1 LSFDRLAAQ
10 AEQARNAN
18 QIEEAIGLYRKAL
31 SLRPRWA
38 EGWWYLGTLLY
49 ERDAF
54 ADAAIAFGQAAAL
67 NPKVGKAWVMLGLC
81 EFKLGRYGDALKH
94 IQQGRRLGT
103 GTEPQ
108 FNQVMLYHEG
118 LLLLAKGDFER
129 AQETLGLLSQM
140 GVENEE
146 LIVALGLSVLRI
158 RFSNLLAG
166 DPALERLV
174 RRAGWAEHL
183 AAQKKYSEALTEY
196 ERLAADFPKER
207 NVHYAFG
214 RFLLASR
221 DPDPE
226 RAAAAFQ
233 REIEN
238 FPDHV
243 LAHLGIATVKS
254 LSDPDL
260 ALRHAEEAVR
270 LDPRIP
276 LGHYLL
282 GSLLIEVNR
291 IERAIKELEI
301 AQRLLPKEPKVYFAL
316 GRAYARAHR
325 KQDAER
331 ARAIF
336 KRLTEAAQEAEV
348 KK

>member
-1 LSFDRLAAQ
+1 VAK
-10 AEQARNAN
+10 AEHARNAN
-18 QIEEAIGLYRKAL
+18 QIQDAIELYRKAL
-31 SLRPRWA
+31 YLRPRWA

-54 ADAAIAFGQAAAL
+54 ADATIAFGRAAVL
-67 NPKVGKAWVMLGLC
+67 SPKVGKAWAMLGLC
-81 EFKLGRYGDALKH
+81 EFKLGRYADALKH
-94 IQQGRRLGT
+94 IQQGRQLGI
-103 GTEPQ
+103 GAEPQ
-108 FNQVMLYHEG
+108 FNQVVLYHEG
-118 LLLLAKGDFER
+118 LLLIARGDFER
-129 AQETLGLLSQM
+129 AQDTLGQLSQM
-140 GVENEE
+140 GVDSEQ

-158 RFSNLLAG
+158 RFSDLLAA
-166 DPALERLV
+166 DSTLQQLV

-183 AAQKKYSEALTEY
+183 AAQKRYAEALLEY
-196 ERLAADFPKER
+196 EQLANDFPKWR

-214 RFLLASR
+214 RFLLNCR

-233 REIEN
+233 REVEN

-254 LSDPDL
+254 LSDPAL
-260 ALRHAEEAVR
+260 ALHHAQEAVR

-276 LGHYLL
+276 LGHFLL
-282 GSLLIEVNR
+282 GSLLLEAAQ

-301 AQRLLPKEPKVYFAL
+301 AQRLLPNEPKVYFAL
-316 GRAYARAHR
+316 GRAYARANR

-336 KRLTEAAQEAEV
+336 KRLTEESERGGSRSKV
-348 KK
+348 E